1 MQEGRWGVAE
11 DHEQRVEQ
19 LVELRPATSVRQSSI
34 SEGKVLA
41 GIADERIA
49 STPSLDICDIV
60 ANGTAAIRTS
70 LLCFSQPWVVKKE
83 WTSFN
88 H

>member
-34 SEGKVLA
+34 SEYLM
-41 GIADERIA
+41 
-49 STPSLDICDIV
+49 IV
-60 ANGTAAIRTS
+60 GVTFTQVYS
-70 LLCFSQPWVVKKE
+70 GVKC
-83 WTSFN
+83 
-88 H
+88 